1 MTAPATERAMQ
12 AQRDP
17 TTLAARFAAIRA
29 LSLSLAAP
37 LTPEDQQVQTMAD
50 VSPTKWHLA
59 HTTWFF
65 ETFLLQPFV
74 ADYRLF
80 HPRYGYLF
88 NSYYEAVGPRHER
101 GRRGDLSR
109 PSLGEILDYRAHAD
123 AGMNR
128 LLVSETSVQALALI
142 ELGLHHEQQHQEL
155 ILMDIKHVLGCNPL
169 APVYVPAPPASN
181 KRPALSQPAPLVFRD
196 FTGGRYEIGARSED
210 GFCFDN
216 ETPRHAI
223 HLIDYRLAAR
233 PVSNGE
239 FLEFIQDGGYRE
251 ARHWLA
257 DGWAWLRAEGISQP
271 LYWRRETEQ
280 AQTAGRIESWRVFTL
295 TGERPLDPAAPVCH
309 VSYYEADAF
318 ARWAGHRLPSEG
330 EWEVAA
336 RSGLAGGEVE
346 TGANLLGSGQ
356 WHPTASVPVKPVVGS
371 QGLSQ
376 MFGDVWE
383 WTASAYSAYPGFR
396 PSPGAV
402 GEYNGKFMANQMVL
416 RGGCALTPP
425 GHLRPSYRNF
435 FYPHQ
440 RWPMTGIRLAS
451 DGT

>member
-65 ETFLLQPFV
+65 ETFLLQPML
-74 ADYRLF
+74 AGYRLF

-101 GRRGDLSR
+101 TRRGDLSR
-109 PSLGEILDYRAHAD
+109 PSLAEILDYRAHVEA
-123 AGMNR
+123 AMNR
-128 LLVSETSVQALALI
+128 LLARDLSTQAMALI
-142 ELGLHHEQQHQEL
+142 ELGLNHEQQHQEL
-155 ILMDIKHVLGCNPL
+155 ILMDIKHVFSCNPL
-169 APVYVPAPPASN
+169 APVYVQAPAASN
-181 KRPALSQPAPLVFRD
+181 ERPAAARPAPLAFRD
-196 FTGGRYEIGARSED
+196 FPGGRYEIGARGED

-216 ETPRHAI
+216 ETPRHTI
-223 HLIDYRLAAR
+223 HLIDYRLATR

-239 FLEFIQDGGYRE
+239 FLEFIRDGGYRE
-251 ARHWLA
+251 PRHWLA
-257 DGWAWLRAEGISQP
+257 DGWAWRRAEGIAQP
-271 LYWRRETEQ
+271 LYWRGETGQ
-280 AQTAGRIESWRVFTL
+280 QHTAAPIESWREFTL

-309 VSYYEADAF
+309 VSYYEADAY
-318 ARWAGHRLPSEG
+318 ARWAGHRLASEG

-336 RSGLAGGEVE
+336 LADLAGGDLEAA
-346 TGANLLGSGQ
+346 ANLLGSGQ
-356 WHPTASVPVKPVVGS
+356 WHPAPSLGKTAAGTK
-371 QGLSQ
+371 GLSQ

-451 DGT
+451 DG

>member
-1 MTAPATERAMQ
+1 MTAPATDFALQ
-12 AQRDP
+12 AQRDSA
-17 TTLAARFAAIRA
+17 TLAARFAAVRA
-29 LSLSLAAP
+29 LSLALAAP

-59 HTTWFF
+59 HTSWFF
-65 ETFLLQPFV
+65 ETFLLQPLLTG
-74 ADYRLF
+74 YRLF

-101 GRRGDLSR
+101 ARRGDLSR
-109 PSLGEILDYRAHAD
+109 PSLGEILDYRAHVD

-128 LLVSETSVQALALI
+128 LLASEASDHAVALI

-155 ILMDIKHVLGCNPL
+155 ILMDIKHVFGCNPL
-169 APVYVPAPPASN
+169 APVYVQAPPVSTDQPVIG
-181 KRPALSQPAPLVFRD
+181 RPAPLAFHD
-196 FTGGRYEIGARSED
+196 IPGGRYEIGARSED

-223 HLIDYRLAAR
+223 HLIDYRLASR

-239 FLEFIQDGGYRE
+239 FLEFIQDGGYGD

-257 DGWAWLRAEGISQP
+257 DGWAWRRAEEISQP
-271 LYWRRETEQ
+271 LYWRGGDTDGWRE
-280 AQTAGRIESWRVFTL
+280 FTL
-295 TGERPLDPAAPVCH
+295 TGDRPLDQAAPVCH

-330 EWEVAA
+330 EWEHAVQ
-336 RSGLAGGEVE
+336 SDLAGGELE
-346 TGANLLGSGQ
+346 AGANLLASGH
-356 WHPTASVPVKPVVGS
+356 WHPIPSMPTKPGAGS
-371 QGLSQ
+371 QGLRQ

-451 DGT
+451 DG

>member
-1 MTAPATERAMQ
+1 MTAPATEFA
-12 AQRDP
+12 AHAKRDP
-17 TTLAARFAAIRA
+17 TTLAARFAAVRG

-65 ETFLLQPFV
+65 ETFLLQPMLMG
-74 ADYRLF
+74 YRPF

-101 GRRGDLSR
+101 ARRGDLSR
-109 PSLGEILDYRAHAD
+109 PSLGDVLDYRAHVD

-128 LLVSETSVQALALI
+128 LLESDVSAQAAPLI
-142 ELGLHHEQQHQEL
+142 ELGLNHEQQHQEL
-155 ILMDIKHVLGCNPL
+155 ILMDIKHVFSCNPL
-169 APVYVPAPPASN
+169 APVYVQVQPASKN
-181 KRPALSQPAPLVFRD
+181 QPAISQPAPLAFRA
-196 FTGGRYEIGARSED
+196 FAGGRYDIGARTEE

-216 ETPRHAI
+216 ETPRHAV
-223 HLIDYRLAAR
+223 HLLDYGLASR

-239 FLEFIQDGGYRE
+239 FLEFIQDGGYRD

-257 DGWAWLRAEGISQP
+257 DGWAWLRSEGISQP
-271 LYWRRETEQ
+271 FYWRRE
-280 AQTAGRIESWRVFTL
+280 AGQQHAAAPIESWREFTL
-295 TGERPLDPAAPVCH
+295 SGERPLDPAAPVSH

-318 ARWAGHRLPSEG
+318 ARWAGHRLPRED

-336 RSGLAGGEVE
+336 RSGLAEVDA
-346 TGANLLGSGQ
+346 GANLLGSGQ
-356 WHPTASVPVKPVVGS
+356 WHPTASVSAKSTAGS
-371 QGLSQ
+371 PGLSQ

-440 RWPMTGIRLAS
+440 RWPMTGIRLAK
-451 DGT
+451 DGA